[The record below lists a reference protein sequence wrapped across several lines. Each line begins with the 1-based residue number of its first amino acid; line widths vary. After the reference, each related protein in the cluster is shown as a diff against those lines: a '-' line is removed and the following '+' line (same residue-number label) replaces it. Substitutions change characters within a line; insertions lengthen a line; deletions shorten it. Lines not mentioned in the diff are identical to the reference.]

1 MPLARIFTRY
11 PERAAALSGQLQQQG
26 YRVEVSGPEQAYLPP
41 ADLEIEFEIC
51 DRADVLERAA
61 QLAEELQAD
70 VAIAPGVLQSQP
82 EPAAEPLPAVSAR
95 ADELPAMDAHAVAEL
110 LPMEAAAQAPVEVV
124 PAEFAAV
131 APETAAQEQCDRER
145 EFEEAFQPDHARMMH
160 ASEREKA
167 VEEPLPA
174 VIERQTTEDALPP
187 VEMLEEE
194 PSAMRA
200 EPVAASVVGP
210 VVETAP
216 PATLR
221 ETARPADPVPYL
233 AELTPFRRPAEHA
246 PTGAAEYRSAQYA
259 HEVLPQ
265 PAGERAAAESVGG
278 NLASIFSTAMT
289 GLKSASAS
297 TAESFR
303 ERVQEY
309 KKRAQV
315 RRAEAH
321 AARVARMLD
330 LEQRKAE
337 AHQRAMELEAA
348 REAASARLVK
358 LVRERQ
364 PGLTE
369 EDRKA
374 APVPEPAPYLKPVE
388 SLRHASI
395 TRMQAKPRKPMSPQ
409 LRAVLTGAAAVT
421 LIFVIGIVLGEFY
434 PRTPLASPG
443 DRSSNGVSVQTGAPA
458 AQSGGVTVKIGDSAP
473 PTTAA
478 QPHPSAVASQTQT
491 PTAAKP
497 SPRVA
502 QARHM
507 VSSQDEQAVGDDVVV
522 RHFSR
527 SAATQKPKQSA
538 QQAGWKHF
546 SDMDN

>member
-26 YRVEVSGPEQAYLPP
+26 YRVEVSGPEQAQLPP

-70 VAIAPGVLQSQP
+70 VAVAPGVLQPQTQ
-82 EPAAEPLPAVSAR
+82 PAAEPLPSVSAR
-95 ADELPAMDAHAVAEL
+95 ADEPSVMDAQAVAEL
-110 LPMEAAAQAPVEVV
+110 LPMEAAAQAPIEVV

-131 APETAAQEQCDRER
+131 APETAQDQSDRER
-145 EFEEAFQPDHARMMH
+145 EFEEAFQTDHAPMMH
-160 ASEREKA
+160 TSQRENA

-174 VIERQTTEDALPP
+174 TIERQMAEDTLPP

-200 EPVAASVVGP
+200 EPMASSIEEPGIG
-210 VVETAP
+210 TAP
-216 PATLR
+216 PAISR

-233 AELTPFRRPAEHA
+233 AELTPFSRPAEHMQ
-246 PTGAAEYRSAQYA
+246 TGAAEYRSSHAA
-259 HEVLPQ
+259 HEVVSR
-265 PAGERAAAESVGG
+265 PAADKPAAESVGG

-297 TAESFR
+297 AAESFR

-348 REAASARLVK
+348 REAASARLVE

-369 EDRKA
+369 EDHHKA
-374 APVPEPAPYLKPVE
+374 QPVPEPAPYLKPVE

-395 TRMQAKPRKPMSPQ
+395 ARMQTKPRKPMSPQ
-409 LRAVLTGAAAVT
+409 LRWVLTGSAAVT
-421 LIFVIGIVLGEFY
+421 LIFVIGIVLGELY
-434 PRTPLASPG
+434 PRTPLASPA
-443 DRSSNGVSVQTGAPA
+443 DRSGNGVSVQTGAPA
-458 AQSGGVTVKIGDSAP
+458 AQNGGVTVKIGNSAP
-473 PTTAA
+473 PATAA
-478 QPHPSAVASQTQT
+478 QPQPSAAASQTQ
-491 PTAAKP
+491 TAAKP

-502 QARHM
+502 QARHL
-507 VSSQDEQAVGDDVVV
+507 VSPQEEAVGDDVVV

-527 SAATQKPKQSA
+527 PAATPKPRQTP
-538 QQAGWKHF
+538 QQAGLKHF